1 MTYEWDEAKNQFN
14 LVKHGID
21 FADIERFDWDH
32 AVSIP
37 SDRHGESRIASI
49 GNLDGILRFVV
60 YTIRGPNRRIISL
73 RRASDNERELYD
85 RLS

>member
-1 MTYEWDEAKNQFN
+1 MTYEWDEAKNQYN

-37 SDRHGESRIASI
+37 SNRHGESRIASI
-49 GNLDGILRFVV
+49 GSLDGLLHFVM
-60 YTIRGPNRRIISL
+60 YTIRGAQSPDHQSAPGQRQGK
-73 RRASDNERELYD
+73 ETV
-85 RLS
+85 